1 MKITEKIHCLKI
13 EFNVGEKISRFVN
26 IYLLFGKKWIVNTF
40 LYNFYSVI
48 FARRYSTGVM
58 YSKVL

>member
-26 IYLLFGKKWIVNTF
+26 IYLLFGKKIYIIDSVFMVN
-40 LYNFYSVI
+40 
-48 FARRYSTGVM
+48 
-58 YSKVL
+58 